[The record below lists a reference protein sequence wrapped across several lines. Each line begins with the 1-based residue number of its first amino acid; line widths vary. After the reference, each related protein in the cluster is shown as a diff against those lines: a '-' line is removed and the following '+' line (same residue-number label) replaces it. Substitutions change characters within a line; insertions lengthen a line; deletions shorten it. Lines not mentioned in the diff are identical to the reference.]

1 MFMGFE
7 NAKKRT
13 GFAARIFA
21 YTLASYWLIIKRQNK
36 QIHSLKKEL
45 KEDRKKIA
53 TFIENGILHSETEC
67 GSLCEPHIIVKF
79 IRDLKD

>member
-7 NAKKRT
+7 NARKRA

-21 YTLASYWLIIKRQNK
+21 YTLATYGLIIKRQNK
-36 QIHSLKKEL
+36 KIHKLKKEL
-45 KEDRKKIA
+45 KEDRERIA
-53 TFIENGILHSETEC
+53 TFIENGILHSKTEC

-79 IRDLKD
+79 IKDLKD